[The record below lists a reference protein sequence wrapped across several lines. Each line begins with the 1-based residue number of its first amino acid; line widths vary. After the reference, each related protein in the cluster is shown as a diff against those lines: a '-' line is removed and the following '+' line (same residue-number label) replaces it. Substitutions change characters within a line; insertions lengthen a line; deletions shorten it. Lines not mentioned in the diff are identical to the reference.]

1 MKAVFRWLNKFLLG
15 WSVLLYFRPQVRWE
29 EKGSM
34 PKGPVILAANHK
46 NHMDFL
52 LLMAVFYFRYL
63 RCLVGKTFYESSGII
78 NFLLRMLGA
87 IKVDRFS
94 FDMAFFYECMGAL
107 KKGQTLLIF
116 PEGKFSVDGKLSEF
130 HDTAALLAVQSGVPI
145 VPVYHGYTY
154 KFFHKTPVVIGKP
167 LDFSAECSTQNPSPE
182 QLKRMTAQLR
192 EKIVALRALAGEDT

>member
-63 RCLVGKTFYESSGII
+63 RCLVGKAG
-78 NFLLRMLGA
+78 LGCQ
-87 IKVDRFS
+87 VR
-94 FDMAFFYECMGAL
+94 G
-107 KKGQTLLIF
+107 
-116 PEGKFSVDGKLSEF
+116 
-130 HDTAALLAVQSGVPI
+130 
-145 VPVYHGYTY
+145 
-154 KFFHKTPVVIGKP
+154 
-167 LDFSAECSTQNPSPE
+167 E
-182 QLKRMTAQLR
+182 QL
-192 EKIVALRALAGEDT
+192 AGLLQFGGV